1 MICLRWDLFFFIS
14 TIYERRRTSRLEL
27 DLVTWGKLPF
37 LLTADYG
44 LSRRDLRGHAFIEHR
59 SGSKSIYGTG
69 MSGWYQAYLLTT
81 RLPSAYRGLRKDL
94 WLPAKRNR
102 THGVEVQTA
111 HGKPEL
117 THGWFTPPL
126 SKQMKPVSHSFL
138 YLVYCRRVVSVLSLH
153 NKSFRIT
160 RGTRISEQLNK
171 SVSLFVFDS

>member
-1 MICLRWDLFFFIS
+1 MSTLGPIFFIS

-117 THGWFTPPL
+117 THG
-126 SKQMKPVSHSFL
+126 
-138 YLVYCRRVVSVLSLH
+138 RVVSVLSLH

-171 SVSLFVFDS
+171 SGSLFVFDS